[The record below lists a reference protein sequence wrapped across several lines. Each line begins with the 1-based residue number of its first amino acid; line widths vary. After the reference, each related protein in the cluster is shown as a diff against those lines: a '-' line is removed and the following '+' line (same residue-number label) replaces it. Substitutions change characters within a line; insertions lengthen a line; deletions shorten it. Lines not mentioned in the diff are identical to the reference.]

1 MVKDLQLPARQED
14 EYVDNHKDETMDV
27 TGLIV
32 FLAIGA
38 VAGWLAGTL
47 MKGGG
52 FGLLGNIVVGVIG
65 AIVGGFVFGL
75 LGISA
80 GGLIGSII
88 TATAGAALL
97 LFVVGLIKK
106 G

>member
-1 MVKDLQLPARQED
+1 MSLAYNND
-14 EYVDNHKDETMDV
+14 EIMDI
-27 TGLIV
+27 TGLVI

-52 FGLLGNIVVGVIG
+52 FGLPGNIIIGIIG
-65 AIVGGFVFGL
+65 AVVSGYVFGI
-75 LGISA
+75 LGITA

-88 TATAGAALL
+88 TATAGAVLL
-97 LFVVGLIKK
+97 LFVIRLIKQV
-106 G
+106 